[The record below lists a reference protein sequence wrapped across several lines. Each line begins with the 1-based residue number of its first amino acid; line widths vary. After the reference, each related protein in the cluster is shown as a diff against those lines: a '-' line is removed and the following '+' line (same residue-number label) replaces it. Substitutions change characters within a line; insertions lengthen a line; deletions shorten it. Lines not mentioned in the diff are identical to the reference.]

1 MFETF
6 LNPGYVAAGA
16 AMVSLPIAIHLIN
29 RMRYRR
35 VRWAAME
42 FLLKSQKRNRR
53 RLIIEQMLL
62 LLMRCLLV
70 LMAALLA
77 SRYLGFS
84 FAFLEPQ
91 NTLHVVVVDDTLS
104 MSDHW
109 RQDGRTQDA
118 FREACTLISTEIAKN
133 AAQARTAQRV
143 VVLTATEP
151 GTLRF
156 DQRLNDQTLGDL
168 KKSLDAL
175 NCTYVHVDLDLAV
188 EAAKAI
194 FDKNPQDRRVLHL
207 VSDFRERDWSEPD
220 AGSLTRALDTVTRAG
235 VQVNLVDAA
244 HPFRT
249 DLQKNPLHHDNLA
262 VVDLRPETR
271 ISAKDTPVPCRVTV
285 ANFGATERKDI
296 RVTVKV
302 NGGERLEGSVTMTVP
317 AGGTKT
323 DSFQVSLGDLGFNL
337 ISANLEDEEAGL
349 QGDNTRYAV
358 VEVRKQVPILIV
370 DGDPGNGV
378 KPGGDTYHL
387 QAAFAAARGYQTSP
401 RGVTELEQ
409 SNLGQY
415 ASIYIANARG
425 DFSEKARRNLEAYV
439 REGGSVAFFMGE
451 RVNADVYNKSLWAGG
466 KGIFPVPL
474 ADRFRPAST
483 EPELEPNLFDGQL
496 KLFVRNDT
504 HPVFADV
511 WDPHVRTIFN
521 FLPIKRYFPVN
532 RRIWNPEPGQ
542 VEELVTLPNE
552 RSIRDYASQAQE
564 MVDAIDQA
572 INEPSMNKYRVG
584 LERHK
589 RAIHDTLLG
598 DKPLYELANAIE
610 ACLKDQGDPTDPA
623 KPSLV
628 EFWALSDNQRL
639 RTRLMKFQET
649 VRLGDPLVVAS
660 QFGKGRVVV
669 FLTTAGRAWNDWAGG
684 SLASPTYPVILLE
697 LQKYL
702 TASNSDAAYLVG
714 NPVEVQLD
722 SGRYDSKMKRFFVT
736 DTHEGEGN
744 APNAPQQGEKASGTV
759 DLKEQLGV
767 VNGSKVSFLFNEAR
781 KPGLYLFE
789 LERRGDELAPGT
801 ATRSEQRAFVFN
813 VDPRESDLRRAP
825 REELDHLG
833 PAVHLRNP
841 GSGWAAELANRQN
854 DLSESPWFYLG
865 FLLLLIAEQALA
877 VRLSYNLTGKNET
890 RFPATPAPAS
900 AA

>member
-1 MFETF
+1 MFDTF

-16 AMVSLPIAIHLIN
+16 ALVSLPIAIHLIN

-53 RLIIEQMLL
+53 RLIIEQLL
-62 LLMRCLLV
+62 LLLLRCFLV

-109 RQDGRTQDA
+109 RQDGRTQDT
-118 FREACTLISTEIAKN
+118 FREARDLISREIAKN
-133 AAQARTAQRV
+133 AVQARTAQRV
-143 VVLTATEP
+143 VVLTASEP
-151 GTLRF
+151 ATLRF
-156 DQRLNDQTLGDL
+156 DQRLNDQTLQDL
-168 KKSLDAL
+168 QKSLDAL
-175 NCTYVHVDLDLAV
+175 NCTYVHVDLDQAV

-194 FDKNPQDRRVLHL
+194 FDKNPQDRRFLHII
-207 VSDFRERDWSEPD
+207 SDFRERDWSEPD
-220 AGSLTRALDTVTRAG
+220 AASLARTLDTVTRAG
-235 VQVNLVDAA
+235 VQVNLIDAA

-271 ISAKDTPVPCRVTV
+271 IAAKDTPVPFRVTL
-285 ANFGATERKDI
+285 ANFGATERKDV

-302 NGGERLEGSVTMTVP
+302 KGGERLEGSVTMTVP

-337 ISANLEDEEAGL
+337 VSANLEDEEAGL

-370 DGDPGNGV
+370 DGDPGNGL

-409 SNLGQY
+409 PNLSQY
-415 ASIYIANARG
+415 ASIYIANVR
-425 DFSEKARRNLEAYV
+425 DLSDKARRNLEAYV

-451 RVNADVYNKSLWAGG
+451 RVNAEAYNKSLWAGG
-466 KGIFPVPL
+466 KGLFPVPL
-474 ADRFRPAST
+474 ADKFRPTST
-483 EPELEPNLFDGQL
+483 EPEMEPNLFDGQL
-496 KLFVRNDT
+496 KLFVRDETN
-504 HPVFADV
+504 PVFADV

-552 RSIRDYASQAQE
+552 RSMRDYASQAQE
-564 MVDAIDQA
+564 IVDALDQSS
-572 INEPSMNKYRVG
+572 NDPNMSKYRPA

-589 RAIHDTLLG
+589 RAIHDTLFG
-598 DKPLYELANAIE
+598 DKQLYELANALE
-610 ACLKDQGDPTDPA
+610 TCLKDKGDPTDSSKTGLA
-623 KPSLV
+623 
-628 EFWALSDNQRL
+628 EFWGLSENQRL
-639 RTRLMKFQET
+639 RARLIKFQET
-649 VRLGDPLVVAS
+649 VRLGDPLVVSS

-714 NPVEVQLD
+714 APVEVQLD
-722 SGRYDSKMKRFFVT
+722 SGRYDSKMKRSFIT
-736 DTHEGEGN
+736 ETHEGEGN
-744 APNAPQQGEKASGTV
+744 QPNAPQQGEKSSGLI

-789 LERRGDELAPGT
+789 LERRGDDLAPGAPGRT
-801 ATRSEQRAFVFN
+801 EQRAFVFN

-825 REELDHLG
+825 REELEHLG

-841 GSGWAAELANRQN
+841 DSGWAAELANRQN
-854 DLSESPWFYLG
+854 DLSESPWFYLI

-877 VRLSYNLTGKNET
+877 VRLSYHLHGKDET
-890 RFPATPAPAS
+890 RSAPARS
-900 AA
+900 PVAAA

>member
-16 AMVSLPIAIHLIN
+16 ALVSLPIAIHLIN

-53 RLIIEQMLL
+53 RLIIEQLLL
-62 LLMRCLLV
+62 LLMRCMLV
-70 LMAALLA
+70 LMAVLLA

-91 NTLHVVVVDDTLS
+91 NTLHVVVIDDTLS
-104 MSDHW
+104 MADHW
-109 RQDGRTQDA
+109 RQDGRTQDT
-118 FREACTLISTEIAKN
+118 FREARDLIAREIAKN
-133 AAQARTAQRV
+133 AVQARTAQRV
-143 VVLTATEP
+143 VVLTASEP
-151 GTLRF
+151 ATLRF
-156 DQRLNDQTLGDL
+156 DQRLNDQTLQDL
-168 KKSLDAL
+168 QKSLDTL
-175 NCTYVHVDLDLAV
+175 NCTYVHVDLDRGV

-194 FDKNPQDRRVLHL
+194 FDKNPQDRRFLH
-207 VSDFRERDWSEPD
+207 VISDFRERDWSEPD
-220 AGSLTRALDTVTRAG
+220 AASLTRALDTVTRAG

-271 ISAKDTPVPCRVTV
+271 IAAKDTPVPFRVTI

-317 AGGTKT
+317 AGGSKT
-323 DSFQVSLGDLGFNL
+323 DTFQVSLGELGFNL
-337 ISANLEDEEAGL
+337 VSANLEDEEAGL

-370 DGDPGNGV
+370 DGDPGSGS

-409 SNLGQY
+409 PNLSQY
-415 ASIYIANARG
+415 ASIYIANVR
-425 DFSEKARRNLEAYV
+425 DLSDKARRNLEAYI
-439 REGGSVAFFMGE
+439 RDGGSVAFFMGE
-451 RVNADVYNKSLWAGG
+451 RVNSDFYNKSLWAGG
-466 KGIFPVPL
+466 KGFFPVPL
-474 ADRFRPAST
+474 ADKYRPTST

-496 KLFVRNDT
+496 KLFVRDETN
-504 HPVFADV
+504 PIFADV

-532 RRIWNPEPGQ
+532 RRTWNPEPGQ

-552 RSIRDYASQAQE
+552 RSIRDYAAQAQE
-564 MVDAIDQA
+564 IVDALDQS
-572 INEPSMNKYRVG
+572 INDPNMSKYRTA
-584 LERHK
+584 LERNK
-589 RAIHDTLLG
+589 RAIHDTLFG
-598 DKPLYELANAIE
+598 DKQLYELANALD
-610 ACLKDQGDPTDPA
+610 ACLKDKGDATDPE
-623 KPSLV
+623 KPGLA
-628 EFWALSDNQRL
+628 EFWGLSENQRL
-639 RTRLMKFQET
+639 RARLVKFQET
-649 VRLGDPLVVAS
+649 VRLGDPLVVSS

-684 SLASPTYPVILLE
+684 SLASPTYPVVLLE

-714 NPVEVQLD
+714 TPVEVQLD
-722 SGRYDSKMKRFFVT
+722 SGRYDSKMKRFFMTETREV
-736 DTHEGEGN
+736 DAN
-744 APNAPQQGEKASGTV
+744 PPAAPQQGEKASGLI

-789 LERRGDELAPGT
+789 LERRGEDNAPG
-801 ATRSEQRAFVFN
+801 APSRSEQRAFVFN

-825 REELDHLG
+825 REELEHLG

-854 DLSESPWFYLG
+854 DLSESPWFYLV

-877 VRLSYNLTGKNET
+877 VRLSYNLQGKDET
-890 RFPATPAPAS
+890 RSSPARAPAS

>member
-1 MFETF
+1 MFDTF

-16 AMVSLPIAIHLIN
+16 ALVSLPIAIHLIN
-29 RMRYRR
+29 RMRFKR

-53 RLIIEQMLL
+53 RLIIEQLIL
-62 LLMRCLLV
+62 LLMRCALV
-70 LMAALLA
+70 LLAALLV

-91 NTLHVVVVDDTLS
+91 NTLHVVVLDDTLS

-109 RQDGRTQDA
+109 REEGKTQDTFLKA
-118 FREACTLISTEIAKN
+118 RDLIVKDIAKN
-133 AAQARTAQRV
+133 AVQARTAQRV
-143 VVLTATEP
+143 VLLTATEP

-156 DQRLNDQTLGDL
+156 DQRLNDQSIADL
-168 KKSLDAL
+168 QKSLDSL
-175 NCTYVHVDLDLAV
+175 NSTYLHVELDAGV

-194 FDKNPQDRRVLHL
+194 FDKNPQDRRFLH
-207 VSDFRERDWSEPD
+207 VISDFRERDWSEPD
-220 AGSLTRALDTVTRAG
+220 SASLSRALETVTRAG
-235 VQVNLVDAA
+235 VQVNLIDAA

-262 VVDLRPETR
+262 VTDLKPETR
-271 ISAKDTPVPCRVTV
+271 IAAKDTPVPFRVTI

-302 NGGERLEGSVTMTVP
+302 NGGERLEGSVTTTIP
-317 AGGTKT
+317 AGGSKT
-323 DSFQVSLGDLGFNL
+323 ESFQVSLGDLGFNL

-370 DGDPGNGV
+370 DGDPGNGS

-409 SNLGQY
+409 PNLAQY
-415 ASIYIANARG
+415 ASIYIANVR
-425 DFSEKARRNLEAYV
+425 DFSDKARRNLEAYV
-439 REGGSVAFFMGE
+439 RDGGNVAFFMGE
-451 RVNADVYNKSLWAGG
+451 RVNADAYNKTMWAGG
-466 KGIFPVPL
+466 KGVFPVPL
-474 ADRFRPAST
+474 ADKFRPGST
-483 EPELEPNLFDGQL
+483 EPELEPNLFDSQL
-496 KLFVRNDT
+496 KLFVRNET
-504 HPVFADV
+504 NPIFADV
-511 WDPHVRTIFN
+511 WDPHVRSIFN

-542 VEELVTLPNE
+542 VEEVATLPNE
-552 RSIRDYASQAQE
+552 HSIRDYAAQAQE
-564 MVDAIDQA
+564 IVDAIDQA
-572 INEPSMNKYRVG
+572 LNDPANSKYRAT
-584 LERHK
+584 LEAHK
-589 RAIHDTLLG
+589 KTIHDTLFG
-598 DKPLYELANAIE
+598 DKPLYELANALE
-610 ACLKDQGDPTDPA
+610 ACLKDKGDPSDAA
-623 KPSLV
+623 KVGLA
-628 EFWALSDNQRL
+628 EFWNLPENQRL
-639 RTRLMKFQET
+639 RARLTKFLET
-649 VRLGDPLVVAS
+649 VRLGDPLVVSS

-669 FLTTAGRAWNDWAGG
+669 FLTSAGRSWNDWAGG

-702 TASNSDAAYLVG
+702 TAGNSDSAYLVG
-714 NPVEVQLD
+714 QPLELQLD
-722 SGRYDSKMKRFFVT
+722 SGRYDARMKRSFLT
-736 DTHEGEGN
+736 ETREGQ
-744 APNAPQQGEKASGTV
+744 ASPASAPQQGEKASGMV

-767 VNGSKVSFLFNEAR
+767 VNGSKTSFLFNEAR

-789 LERRGDELAPGT
+789 LERRGEELGAGVAPRT
-801 ATRSEQRAFVFN
+801 EQRAFVYN

-841 GSGWAAELANRQN
+841 GSGWGADLANRQN
-854 DLSESPWFYLG
+854 DLSESPWFFLG

-877 VRLSYNLTGKNET
+877 VRLSYHLPGKEEMSTGPV
-890 RFPATPAPAS
+890 RSPVPAA
-900 AA
+900 

>member
-1 MFETF
+1 MFDTF

-16 AMVSLPIAIHLIN
+16 ALVSLPIAIHLIN
-29 RMRYRR
+29 RMRFKR

-53 RLIIEQMLL
+53 RLIIEQLIL
-62 LLMRCLLV
+62 LLMRCALV
-70 LMAALLA
+70 LMAALLV

-91 NTLHVVVVDDTLS
+91 NTLHVVVLDDTLS

-109 RQDGRTQDA
+109 REEGRTQDTFLKA
-118 FREACTLISTEIAKN
+118 RDLIVKDIAKN
-133 AAQARTAQRV
+133 AVQARTAQRV

-156 DQRLNDQTLGDL
+156 DQRLNDQSIQELQ
-168 KKSLDAL
+168 KSLDSL
-175 NCTYVHVDLDLAV
+175 NSTYMHVELDAAV
-188 EAAKAI
+188 EAARAI
-194 FDKNPQDRRVLHL
+194 FDRNPQDRRFLH
-207 VSDFRERDWSEPD
+207 VISDFRERDWSEPD
-220 AGSLTRALDTVTRAG
+220 SANLTRALETVTRAG
-235 VQVNLVDAA
+235 VQINLVDAA

-271 ISAKDTPVPCRVTV
+271 IAAKDTPVPFRVTI

-302 NGGERLEGSVTMTVP
+302 NGGERLEGSVTTTIP
-317 AGGTKT
+317 AGGSKT
-323 DSFQVSLGDLGFNL
+323 ESFQVSLGDLGFNL

-370 DGDPGNGV
+370 DGDPGSGS

-409 SNLGQY
+409 PNLAQY
-415 ASIYIANARG
+415 ATIYIANVR
-425 DFSEKARRNLEAYV
+425 DFSDKARRNLEAYV
-439 REGGSVAFFMGE
+439 RDGGSVAFFMGE
-451 RVNADVYNKSLWAGG
+451 RVNADAYNKSMWAGG
-466 KGIFPVPL
+466 QGVFPVPL
-474 ADRFRPAST
+474 ADRFRPGST
-483 EPELEPNLFDGQL
+483 EPELQPNLFDSQL
-496 KLFVRNDT
+496 KLFVRNET
-504 HPVFADV
+504 NPIFADV

-542 VEELVTLPNE
+542 VEELATLPNE
-552 RSIRDYASQAQE
+552 RSIRDYAAQAQE
-564 MVDAIDQA
+564 IVDAIDQA
-572 INEPSMNKYRVG
+572 IKDPAHSKYRPA
-584 LERHK
+584 LEGHK
-589 RAIHDTLLG
+589 KAIHDTLFG
-598 DKPLYELANAIE
+598 DKPLYELANALE
-610 ACLKDQGDPTDPA
+610 ACLKDKGDPTDAA
-623 KPSLV
+623 KVGLA
-628 EFWALSDNQRL
+628 EFWNLPENQRL
-639 RTRLMKFQET
+639 RARLTKFLET

-669 FLTTAGRAWNDWAGG
+669 FLTSAGRSWNDWAGG

-702 TASNSDAAYLVG
+702 TAGNSDSAYLVG
-714 NPVEVQLD
+714 APLELQLD
-722 SGRYDSKMKRFFVT
+722 SGRFDARMKRYFLT
-736 DTHEGEGN
+736 EIRESQ
-744 APNAPQQGEKASGTV
+744 ASPSAAPQQGEKASGMV

-767 VNGSKVSFLFNEAR
+767 VNGSKTSFLFNEAR

-789 LERRGDELAPGT
+789 LERRGEELGAGVAPRT
-801 ATRSEQRAFVFN
+801 EQRAFVYN

-841 GSGWAAELANRQN
+841 GSGWGADLANRQN
-854 DLSESPWFYLG
+854 DLSESPWFFLG

-877 VRLSYNLTGKNET
+877 VRLSYHLPGKDEMRAAT
-890 RFPATPAPAS
+890 VGSPLPAA
-900 AA
+900 

>member
-104 MSDHW
+104 MSDRW
-109 RQDGRTQDA
+109 RQDGRTQDT
-118 FREACTLISTEIAKN
+118 FRAARDLISQEIAKN
-133 AAQARTAQRV
+133 AVQARTAQRV
-143 VVLTATEP
+143 VVLTASEP

-156 DQRLNDQTLGDL
+156 DQRLNDQTLQDL
-168 KKSLDAL
+168 QKSLDAL
-175 NCTYVHVDLDLAV
+175 NSTYVHVDLDLAV

-194 FDKNPQDRRVLHL
+194 FDKNPQDRRFLHI

-235 VQVNLVDAA
+235 VQVNLIDAA

-271 ISAKDTPVPCRVTV
+271 ISAKDTPVPFRVTV
-285 ANFGATERKDI
+285 ANFGATGAQKDI

-302 NGGERLEGSVTMTVP
+302 NGGERLEELGHHDG
-317 AGGTKT
+317 AGGRQQ
-323 DSFQVSLGDLGFNL
+323 DGQFSGQPGRP
-337 ISANLEDEEAGL
+337 GL
-349 QGDNTRYAV
+349 QSDQR
-358 VEVRKQVPILIV
+358 Q
-370 DGDPGNGV
+370 
-378 KPGGDTYHL
+378 PGGRRSRLAGRQHALCRGRSAQAGADPDRRWRSGQRRQTGRRHL
-387 QAAFAAARGYQTSP
+387 SFAGRLRGRPRLSDISP
-401 RGVTELEQ
+401 RRHGARAAQ
-409 SNLGQY
+409 SESGY

-425 DFSEKARRNLEAYV
+425 DFSDKARRNLETYV

-451 RVNADVYNKSLWAGG
+451 RVNADAYNKSLWAGG
-466 KGIFPVPL
+466 KGLFPVPL
-474 ADRFRPAST
+474 ADRFRPSST

-496 KLFVRNDT
+496 KMFVRNET

-564 MVDAIDQA
+564 IVDALDRSL
-572 INEPSMNKYRVG
+572 NLPGMSKYRPA

-589 RAIHDTLLG
+589 RAIYDDTLFG
-598 DKPLYELANAIE
+598 DK
-610 ACLKDQGDPTDPA
+610 Q
-623 KPSLV
+623 
-628 EFWALSDNQRL
+628 
-639 RTRLMKFQET
+639 
-649 VRLGDPLVVAS
+649 
-660 QFGKGRVVV
+660 
-669 FLTTAGRAWNDWAGG
+669 
-684 SLASPTYPVILLE
+684 
-697 LQKYL
+697 
-702 TASNSDAAYLVG
+702 
-714 NPVEVQLD
+714 
-722 SGRYDSKMKRFFVT
+722 
-736 DTHEGEGN
+736 
-744 APNAPQQGEKASGTV
+744 
-759 DLKEQLGV
+759 
-767 VNGSKVSFLFNEAR
+767 
-781 KPGLYLFE
+781 LFE
-789 LERRGDELAPGT
+789 LWP
-801 ATRSEQRAFVFN
+801 TRWKVASRIREIQPTRPSRAWWN
-813 VDPRESDLRRAP
+813 SGPCRKTCPCGRASP
-825 REELDHLG
+825 SFKKRF
-833 PAVHLRNP
+833 A
-841 GSGWAAELANRQN
+841 WAIRW
-854 DLSESPWFYLG
+854 S
-865 FLLLLIAEQALA
+865 LLLNSAKAGW
-877 VRLSYNLTGKNET
+877 LS
-890 RFPATPAPAS
+890 S
-900 AA
+900 

>member
-1 MFETF
+1 MFDTF

-16 AMVSLPIAIHLIN
+16 ALVSLPIAIHLIN
-29 RMRYRR
+29 RMRFKR

-53 RLIIEQMLL
+53 RLIIEQLIL
-62 LLMRCLLV
+62 LLMRCALV
-70 LMAALLA
+70 LMAALLV

-91 NTLHVVVVDDTLS
+91 NTLHVVVLDDTLS

-109 RQDGRTQDA
+109 REEGRTQDTFLKA
-118 FREACTLISTEIAKN
+118 RDLIVKDIARN
-133 AAQARTAQRV
+133 AVQARTAQRV

-156 DQRLNDQTLGDL
+156 DQRLNDQSIQDL
-168 KKSLDAL
+168 QKSLDAL
-175 NCTYVHVDLDLAV
+175 NSTYLHVELDGAV
-188 EAAKAI
+188 EAARAI
-194 FDKNPQDRRVLHL
+194 FDKNPQDRRFLH
-207 VSDFRERDWSEPD
+207 VISDFRERDWSEPD
-220 AGSLTRALDTVTRAG
+220 SANLTRALETVTRAG

-271 ISAKDTPVPCRVTV
+271 IAAKDTPVPFRVTI

-302 NGGERLEGSVTMTVP
+302 NGGERLEGSVTTTIP
-317 AGGTKT
+317 AGGSKT
-323 DSFQVSLGDLGFNL
+323 ESFQVSLGDLGFNL

-370 DGDPGNGV
+370 DGDPGNGS

-409 SNLGQY
+409 PNLAQY
-415 ASIYIANARG
+415 ASIYIANVR
-425 DFSEKARRNLEAYV
+425 DFSDKSRRNLEAYV
-439 REGGSVAFFMGE
+439 RDGGSVAFFMGE
-451 RVNADVYNKSLWAGG
+451 RINADAYNKSMWAGG
-466 KGIFPVPL
+466 QGVFPVPL
-474 ADRFRPAST
+474 ADKFRPGST
-483 EPELEPNLFDGQL
+483 EPELEPNLFDSQL
-496 KLFVRNDT
+496 KLFVRNET
-504 HPVFADV
+504 NPIFADV

-542 VEELVTLPNE
+542 VEELATLPNE
-552 RSIRDYASQAQE
+552 RSIRDYAAQAQE
-564 MVDAIDQA
+564 IVDAIDQA
-572 INEPSMNKYRVG
+572 INDPAHGKYRPA
-584 LERHK
+584 LEGHK
-589 RAIHDTLLG
+589 KAIHDTLFG
-598 DKPLYELANAIE
+598 DKPLYELANALE
-610 ACLKDQGDPTDPA
+610 ACLKDKGDPTDAA
-623 KPSLV
+623 KVGLA
-628 EFWALSDNQRL
+628 EFWNLPENQRL
-639 RTRLMKFQET
+639 RARLTKFLET
-649 VRLGDPLVVAS
+649 VRLGDPLVVSS

-669 FLTTAGRAWNDWAGG
+669 FLTSAGRSWNDWAGG
-684 SLASPTYPVILLE
+684 SLASPTYPVIMLE

-702 TASNSDAAYLVG
+702 TAGNSDSAYLVG
-714 NPVEVQLD
+714 APLELQLD
-722 SGRYDSKMKRFFVT
+722 SGRFDARMKRFFLT
-736 DTHEGEGN
+736 ELREGQ
-744 APNAPQQGEKASGTV
+744 ASPSAAPQQGEKASGMV

-767 VNGSKVSFLFNEAR
+767 VNGSKTSFLFNEAR

-789 LERRGDELAPGT
+789 LERRGEELGAGAAPRT
-801 ATRSEQRAFVFN
+801 EQRAFVYN

-841 GSGWAAELANRQN
+841 GSGWGTDLANRQN
-854 DLSESPWFYLG
+854 DLSESPWFFLG

-877 VRLSYNLTGKNET
+877 VRLSYHLPGKEEM
-890 RFPATPAPAS
+890 RAATVGSPAPA
-900 AA
+900 A